1 MILPPP
7 QDIVDAWV
15 PSLIL
20 QPLVENAVVH
30 GLAGHQGPVTVRL
43 TVNRVGDS
51 LVLRVTNTI
60 APDKVIGPPGIGVSN
75 VRERLAV
82 QFEGR
87 ASLIAGPVERE
98 WVSEITLPEIHASPE
113 RRGVRPASALMPA

>member
-1 MILPPP
+1 
-7 QDIVDAWV
+7 
-15 PSLIL
+15 LIL

-43 TVNRVGDS
+43 TVGRAGDS

-60 APDKVIGPPGIGVSN
+60 ASDKLLGPPGIGVSN

-87 ASLIAGPVERE
+87 ASLTAGPVERE

-113 RRGVRPASALMPA
+113 RRGTRPASALMPA